1 VRLTGTVPIVSNRDR
16 VFLRRTIERIRDKTR
31 PATIADVMHVISLTQ
46 NTPTAGYVAQCSFHE
61 KAMLAAALV
70 EVRWTGV
77 EEFTWAK
84 ASRRM
89 SPARVGACTD
99 KMFSSCGADT
109 WGS

>member
-1 VRLTGTVPIVSNRDR
+1 MSELPSC
-16 VFLRRTIERIRDKTR
+16 RRTVERIREKAR

-84 ASRRM
+84 
-89 SPARVGACTD
+89 VCTNRQP
-99 KMFSSCGADT
+99 
-109 WGS
+109 

>member
-1 VRLTGTVPIVSNRDR
+1 
-16 VFLRRTIERIRDKTR
+16 
-31 PATIADVMHVISLTQ
+31 MHVISLTQ

-84 ASRRM
+84 
-89 SPARVGACTD
+89 VCTNRQP
-99 KMFSSCGADT
+99 
-109 WGS
+109 